1 MGGAKVVVY
10 GLSTEGYAI
19 ASQMAIKG
27 ADVYIIDE
35 STPSAIS
42 LKAEIAKT
50 YPNVSSLKEDEP
62 LLAMEPI
69 DVAISKAQYLFFTPR
84 IRKTGQD
91 IKTEIHSKFK
101 DAVASMKKNSS
112 VIFTL
117 PTGFGGNNENISLLE
132 HVTGFET
139 GKHISYFYYPLEDL
153 KEQPKIIGSFNGKED
168 PTLAELLTLGK
179 KEKKFVAISS
189 SEHFHAIAVLSRFS
203 SLCSV
208 LEVCKY
214 AQDDIT
220 KNDLS
225 SDDFQE
231 TGDIIFRREKQI
243 HAIHEVEFHELSIIT
258 VSDANRPE
266 NALWSEKHI
275 TYGDMD
281 SHDSIFIHLNYG
293 AKWDRQFFF
302 LQPRENHQIIKVS
315 QRHENVMMF
324 PGDGTHCELQNWKR
338 YRSSWKDLHSEA
350 HFFMTQAYD
359 AEERQRFPDYLP
371 EELLAAFR
379 LTCGSEEIAEEY
391 RNIISLPHPDH
402 GRVAPTRIII
412 RVEFSGPLGTGM
424 KYLIFNLAN
433 SC

>member
-101 DAVASMKKNSS
+101 DAVTSLKKNSS
-112 VIFTL
+112 VVFTL

-132 HVTGFET
+132 HVTGLQV
-139 GKHISYFYYPLEDL
+139 GKQISYFYYPLEDL
-153 KEQPKIIGSFNGKED
+153 NQQPKTIGSFNGKKD
-168 PTLAELLTLGK
+168 PILSDLLTVGK

-189 SEHFHAIAVLSRFS
+189 SEHFHAIEILSRFS

-214 AQDDIT
+214 AQDEIT

-231 TGDIIFRREKQI
+231 IF
-243 HAIHEVEFHELSIIT
+243 LDNM
-258 VSDANRPE
+258 VSGLLDLKSLGSSFEGANT
-266 NALWSEKHI
+266 L
-275 TYGDMD
+275 M
-281 SHDSIFIHLNYG
+281 
-293 AKWDRQFFF
+293 
-302 LQPRENHQIIKVS
+302 
-315 QRHENVMMF
+315 
-324 PGDGTHCELQNWKR
+324 
-338 YRSSWKDLHSEA
+338 
-350 HFFMTQAYD
+350 
-359 AEERQRFPDYLP
+359 
-371 EELLAAFR
+371 
-379 LTCGSEEIAEEY
+379 
-391 RNIISLPHPDH
+391 
-402 GRVAPTRIII
+402 
-412 RVEFSGPLGTGM
+412 
-424 KYLIFNLAN
+424 YLINGRNCFHHNI
-433 SC
+433 

>member
-1 MGGAKVVVY
+1 MAGPKVVVY

-101 DAVASMKKNSS
+101 DATTSLKKNSS

-132 HVTGFET
+132 HVTGFQV
-139 GKHISYFYYPLEDL
+139 GKNISYFYYPLEDL
-153 KEQPKIIGSFNGKED
+153 NQQPKIIGSFNGKED
-168 PTLAELLTLGK
+168 LVLSDLLTTTK

-189 SEHFHAIAVLSRFS
+189 SEHFHAIDTLSRFS
-203 SLCSV
+203 SLCSI
-208 LEVCKY
+208 LEICKY
-214 AQDDIT
+214 AHDEIT

-225 SDDFQE
+225 SNDFQE
-231 TGDIIFRREKQI
+231 IFLDNMINGLFDLKSLGSSFEGSNSLMYLINGSVKGIDGYIKRLIDEIRGTLKKNDLKASRTKIALSWTLDQHAMRGDKIEMLQNLTSRLRDYIGDVEAYEDPDFNLFHSDKTTIIVACSQFDFDKIEK
-243 HAIHEVEFHELSIIT
+243 S
-258 VSDANRPE
+258 
-266 NALWSEKHI
+266 KK
-275 TYGDMD
+275 D
-281 SHDSIFIHLNYG
+281 SNLI
-293 AKWDRQFFF
+293 
-302 LQPRENHQIIKVS
+302 IIKA
-315 QRHENVMMF
+315 N
-324 PGDGTHCELQNWKR
+324 PICEILQ
-338 YRSSWKDLHSEA
+338 
-350 HFFMTQAYD
+350 
-359 AEERQRFPDYLP
+359 
-371 EELLAAFR
+371 
-379 LTCGSEEIAEEY
+379 
-391 RNIISLPHPDH
+391 
-402 GRVAPTRIII
+402 
-412 RVEFSGPLGTGM
+412 
-424 KYLIFNLAN
+424 
-433 SC
+433 